1 MNKLDW
7 LHFPS
12 NKMLINLAFTSF
24 IGQNVQ
30 KMSKP
35 YIHLG
40 SDPVFIPGQVTL
52 QHETMKPWN
61 QNWNHV

>member
-1 MNKLDW
+1 
-7 LHFPS
+7 
-12 NKMLINLAFTSF
+12 MLINLAFTSF

-52 QHETMKPWN
+52 QRETMKP
-61 QNWNHV
+61 